1 MAGTVWY
8 SRTDYKVG
16 SQDSGNYCDRKEIRH
31 GWALLKNYIQ
41 CPDCLKLPQFL
52 KTVPPA
58 QGPGLTHELGGAR

>member
-16 SQDSGNYCDRKEIRH
+16 SQDSTIATGRKS
-31 GWALLKNYIQ
+31 GMDGLSLKNYVQ
-41 CPDCLKLPQFL
+41 CPDCLKLPQLL